1 MFWIRI
7 GDKKI
12 EDNKYFI
19 CFYVAYVD
27 DRDAVINL
35 KFEEKKTGLRFFTSL
50 LRLNTNRL

>member
-35 KFEEKKTGLRFFTSL
+35 KFEEKKTGLRFFTSF